1 MEWTTNNRFST
12 YKQYKEDTETIAGWL
27 AYNSRRCGHQIDEPT
42 PASPA
47 GVLSAPSKR
56 LKGKAR
62 KQARGTSASL
72 PKSLTLPR
80 YTINVSDFSRMAKAI
95 AKFNPKV
102 NIPKALDN
110 LFSRVINT
118 RKQFTQWYQAYSHSD
133 EGSNKSHVHFTSVLT
148 NAWEILRPSEQ
159 ARTSHVKKQIQEIPE
174 SEPVVNLVN
183 RFSALEVEEL
193 QEQGPDVEPGRPAEL
208 DENDYKLTD
217 VARVTLLKS
226 EEDIEDDFFF
236 AIFAFMRELDD
247 VRSCIRRSWKAYR
260 QGVAE
265 LIMPSLLTNTAIQL
279 VRRAEHELDLMIER
293 PKKYPSS
300 SYPVWNFPDIF
311 IYATHEEDMVSK
323 GQDLDSFLKPS
334 PRCHVIDC
342 SHGQLCLSE
351 IYSALKH
358 SLYQSKSLGGENMV
372 PGDTTLT
379 DGATENFRRIKRML
393 PCFQGV
399 ARAMAES
406 FASDEVT
413 SGIGLMFRTE
423 TIPISVAFGVQL
435 LLDIQDE
442 LQDMPEKPIH
452 EVKKH
457 TRNMLSAFRSKKL
470 NQEPFALVGQAS
482 QWLATTL
489 AAYESDVLKD
499 NFRRKLV
506 GGDVRDPS
514 GWTIHPDLDELRGK
528 PDIPEFIQEPDY
540 FLKINP
546 VKCGMLKYGLY
557 QQPHNYGCKFE
568 EAWRGITSM
577 VHLYIA
583 GRSLYPNDPVWPD
596 MEYFIQKQDLDN
608 MFVGGL
614 PRSMED
620 AHKKFLLAAGVM
632 ATNFARNRRSTK
644 PKLNIERGRWAS
656 NPCLLDGI
664 LSNWMCGGEVMTDD
678 MILNLVRAIGDPKA
692 IAAKARQVG
701 LSPAVEEKCCKVWS
715 NPDRHMTTILGNLG
729 FYIVSETSDLY
740 FDWLSFAETCQKIW
754 TQIHDTLNLQAHDHA
769 AHTMVIKILDQAQKC
784 QWMAEVDKE
793 DVTSSLRKNATSL
806 VQSWGIIQ
814 KVCRKGMKVS
824 FEKDDER
831 YEDAKAWAG
840 DKELLSIMS
849 RTLDESS
856 YPHMSPSLSQKVY
869 KNWPVAD
876 KSNSAVI
883 RMNNALPSFSLADN

>member
-1 MEWTTNNRFST
+1 MEWTTGNRFST

-27 AYNSRRCGHQIDEPT
+27 AYNFRRCGHQIDEPT
-42 PASPA
+42 PASST
-47 GVLSAPSKR
+47 GVLTAPSRR

-62 KQARGTSASL
+62 KQAREAPASP
-72 PKSLTLPR
+72 PKSLTRPQ
-80 YTINVSDFSRMAKAI
+80 YTINVSDFGRMAKAI
-95 AKFNPKV
+95 AEFNPKV

-118 RKQFTQWYQAYSHSD
+118 RNQFTQWYQAYSHSD
-133 EGSNKSHVHFTSVLT
+133 EGSNKSHAHFTSVLT

-159 ARTSHVKKQIQEIPE
+159 ARTSHVKKRIQEIPG

-193 QEQGPDVEPGRPAEL
+193 QEQGPDVEPGRSVEL

-226 EEDIEDDFFF
+226 EEVIEEDFFF
-236 AIFAFMRELDD
+236 GIFTFMKELDD
-247 VRSCIRRSWKAYR
+247 VRSSIRRSWRAYR

-293 PKKYPSS
+293 PKNYPSS
-300 SYPVWNFPDIF
+300 SYPVWNLPDIF

-342 SHGQLCLSE
+342 SHGQLCLSD

-358 SLYQSKSLGGENMV
+358 SLYETKSLGEYYVV
-372 PGDTTLT
+372 PGDETLT
-379 DGATENFRRIKRML
+379 NGATENFRRIKRML
-393 PCFQGV
+393 P
-399 ARAMAES
+399 S
-406 FASDEVT
+406 FASDEIT
-413 SGIGLMFRTE
+413 SGIGLMFRAG

-435 LLDIQDE
+435 LLDIQDK
-442 LQDMPEKPIH
+442 LQDMPDKPIH

-470 NQEPFALVGQAS
+470 NQEPFVLVGQGS

-489 AAYESDVLKD
+489 AAYELDVLGD
-499 NFRRKLV
+499 NFRRKLL
-506 GGDVRDPS
+506 GG
-514 GWTIHPDLDELRGK
+514 DELRGN
-528 PDIPEFIQEPDY
+528 PEVPEFVQEPDY
-540 FLKINP
+540 FLRINP

-557 QQPHNYGCKFE
+557 QQPHNYGCRFE

-577 VHLYIA
+577 VHLYVA

-596 MEYFIQKQDLDN
+596 MEYFLQNQDLDN

-614 PRSMED
+614 PRTMEE
-620 AHKKFLLAAGVM
+620 AHKKFLLAAGVT

-644 PKLNIERGRWAS
+644 PKLNMEMGRWAS
-656 NPCLLDGI
+656 NPCLLDGVF
-664 LSNWMCGGEVMTDD
+664 SNWMCGGQVMTDD
-678 MILNLVRAIGDPKA
+678 MILNLVRAIGDPEA
-692 IAAKARQVG
+692 IATKAKQVG
-701 LSPAVEEKCCKVWS
+701 LSPEVEERCREAWS
-715 NPDRHMTTILGNLG
+715 NPDRRMTTILGNLG
-729 FYIVSETSDLY
+729 FYIISETSDLY

-754 TQIHDTLNLQAHDHA
+754 TQIRGILNLRAPDHA
-769 AHTMVIKILDQAQKC
+769 AHSMVIEILDQAQKC

-793 DVTSSLRKNATSL
+793 DVTSSLRKNATGL
-806 VQSWGIIQ
+806 VQSWGVIQ

-824 FEKDDER
+824 SEKDNEQ
-831 YEDAKAWAG
+831 YKDARAWIG
-840 DKELLSIMS
+840 DKELFNVMS

-856 YPHMSPSLSQKVY
+856 YPHLSPSLAQKVY

-876 KSNSAVI
+876 KSTSAVI
-883 RMNNALPSFSLADN
+883 RMNNALPSFSLADT